1 VDPDRGRAVLVVAA
15 QKRRRPRLR
24 AQRRRRR
31 VARYAG
37 AGSRAEFVLTKR
49 RSTGHLPAE
58 TARISTSFT
67 IFEGTS
73 EIQRMIIGRAVTGL
87 DVR

>member
-1 VDPDRGRAVLVVAA
+1 V
-15 QKRRRPRLR
+15 
-24 AQRRRRR
+24 
-31 VARYAG
+31 G
-37 AGSRAEFVLTKR
+37 AELVLTNAGPA
-49 RSTGHLPAE
+49 GHLAAE
-58 TARISTSFT
+58 TARTWTSFT

>member
-1 VDPDRGRAVLVVAA
+1 VLPT
-15 QKRRRPRLR
+15 Q
-24 AQRRRRR
+24 
-31 VARYAG
+31 
-37 AGSRAEFVLTKR
+37 RAELALTC
-49 RSTGHLPAE
+49 SSAAAHLPAE
-58 TARISTSFT
+58 TARTAMSFT

>member
-1 VDPDRGRAVLVVAA
+1 MSSTGRGDRLHISAEALAAARAAGDRQPQVTAPDA
-15 QKRRRPRLR
+15 
-24 AQRRRRR
+24 
-31 VARYAG
+31 
-37 AGSRAEFVLTKR
+37 RAELVLTSASSAGR
-49 RSTGHLPAE
+49 LAAE
-58 TARISTSFT
+58 TARTSTSFT

>member
-1 VDPDRGRAVLVVAA
+1 MDRLAEEAV
-15 QKRRRPRLR
+15 
-24 AQRRRRR
+24 
-31 VARYAG
+31 G
-37 AGSRAEFVLTKR
+37 AELVLTSGR
-49 RSTGHLPAE
+49 LAGHLPGE
-58 TARISTSFT
+58 TARTSTSFT